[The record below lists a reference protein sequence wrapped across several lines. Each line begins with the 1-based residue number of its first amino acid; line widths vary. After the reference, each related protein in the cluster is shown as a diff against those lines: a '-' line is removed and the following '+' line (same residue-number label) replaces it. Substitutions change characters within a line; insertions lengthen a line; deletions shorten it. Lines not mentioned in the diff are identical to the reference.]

1 MAHEHME
8 RGGFSCSF
16 AGNCSPK
23 TVPVSGQPLG
33 APRDVK
39 PVPTDETQAGSP
51 RQQSLRGR
59 FTVSQVHGTRAD
71 RQMTE
76 MAFFLLGLF
85 LMSRTPPRALVTGSS
100 EKAKFVKHSSFVEG
114 CRLSQL
120 SALQMSH
127 ACSLPGAS
135 CRVQGHP
142 RRLLTKAPLS
152 RCLRPSTGL
161 HLAPR

>member
-23 TVPVSGQPLG
+23 APVPAPGQPLV
-33 APRDVK
+33 PRGRQAS
-39 PVPTDETQAGSP
+39 PHRLAQAGSP

-76 MAFFLLGLF
+76 MAFSSLAFS
-85 LMSRTPPRALVTGSS
+85 LMSRIYELW
-100 EKAKFVKHSSFVEG
+100 
-114 CRLSQL
+114 
-120 SALQMSH
+120 
-127 ACSLPGAS
+127 
-135 CRVQGHP
+135 
-142 RRLLTKAPLS
+142 
-152 RCLRPSTGL
+152 
-161 HLAPR
+161 